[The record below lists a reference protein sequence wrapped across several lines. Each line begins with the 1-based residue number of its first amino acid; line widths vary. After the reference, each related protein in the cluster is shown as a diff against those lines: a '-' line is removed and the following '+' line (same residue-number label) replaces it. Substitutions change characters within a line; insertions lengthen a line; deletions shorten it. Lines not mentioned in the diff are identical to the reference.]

1 MGPPEPALSDATQ
14 ADPLE
19 SPKILKN
26 PPKITGEV
34 ETYGSEANQ

>member
-1 MGPPEPALSDATQ
+1 MGPPEPALSDVTQ

-19 SPKILKN
+19 SPKNTEIT
-26 PPKITGEV
+26 PKITGEV

>member
-1 MGPPEPALSDATQ
+1 MRPPEPALSDVTQ
-14 ADPLE
+14 AAPLE

-34 ETYGSEANQ
+34 TT